1 MALAFAVLELGGAT
15 DLGLVLLAR
24 EIPIVVF
31 LLLGGVFAD
40 RVSRRNILVG
50 CDLVKCVSQAMTA
63 ALFFTDT
70 AEVWSVAVLQ
80 GLFGVAIAF
89 SRPASLGIVREAAS
103 HARLQEANAFLQLSR
118 SSLAIAGPAVG
129 AVIVHA
135 ASPAW
140 ALAADAAT
148 FLVSALLVASMRL
161 APAVRLAQT
170 TVLRDLRDGWGEFRS
185 RSWVVA
191 MVVSFGLFQLA
202 FFPAFY
208 VLGPLVA
215 KEELGGAGAWGTVLA
230 LQAAG
235 AIVGGVLALRI
246 AVSRPLVAALVFVLP
261 AGVLLATLSAPLAL
275 AVIAST
281 AFAVGAGLSLSETLW
296 ATALQRNVPEHALSR
311 ISSFDWFG
319 SVALNPIG
327 YLIVGPLAATIGVSK
342 TLALAAALN
351 LAATLGALLVPSVR
365 ALRGDAALGS
375 PADERRSP

>member
-1 MALAFAVLELGGAT
+1 MAVVALAFAVLELGGAT

-50 CDLVKCVSQAMTA
+50 CDLVKGVSQAMTA
-63 ALFFTDT
+63 ALFFTGT

-80 GLFGVAIAF
+80 GLFGVAVAF

-103 HARLQEANAFLQLSR
+103 DARLQEANAFLQLSR
-118 SSLAIAGPAVG
+118 SSLAVAGPAVG

-140 ALAADAAT
+140 ALAADAVT
-148 FLVSALLVASMRL
+148 FLVSALLIASMRL

-230 LQAAG
+230 LQAVG

-246 AVSRPLVAALVFVLP
+246 SVSRPLVAALVFVVP
-261 AGVLLATLSAPLAL
+261 AGVLLATLSVPLAL

-281 AFAVGAGLSLSETLW
+281 AFAVGAGLSISETLW

-327 YLIVGPLAATIGVSK
+327 YVIVGPLAVTIGVAE
-342 TLALAAALN
+342 TLAVAAALN
-351 LAATLGALLVPSVR
+351 LAATLGVLLVPSVR
-365 ALRGDAALGS
+365 NLRS
-375 PADERRSP
+375 

>member
-1 MALAFAVLELGGAT
+1 VLELGGAT
-15 DLGLVLLAR
+15 DLGIVLLAR
-24 EIPIVVF
+24 EVPVVVF

-50 CDLVKCVSQAMTA
+50 CDLVKGASQALTA
-63 ALFFTDT
+63 ALFFTGT

-103 HARLQEANAFLQLSR
+103 DVRLQEANAFLQLSR

-129 AVIVHA
+129 AAIVA
-135 ASPAW
+135 ASSPAW

-148 FLVSALLVASMRL
+148 FFLSALLIASMRL
-161 APAVRLAQT
+161 APAVRLANAS
-170 TVLRDLRDGWGEFRS
+170 VARDLRDGWGEFRS

-191 MVVSFGLFQLA
+191 MVLSFCLFQLA
-202 FFPAFY
+202 FFPAFL

-235 AIVGGVLALRI
+235 AVLGGVLALRLNFP
-246 AVSRPLVAALVFVLP
+246 RPLVAALTLVLP
-261 AGVLLATLSAPLAL
+261 AGLLLAALSVPLPLAL
-275 AVIAST
+275 VAATSC
-281 AFAVGAGLSLSETLW
+281 AVGIGISLSETFW

-319 SVALNPIG
+319 SVALNPVG
-327 YLIVGPLAATIGVSK
+327 YALVGPLAAAMGVAE
-342 TLALAAALN
+342 TLAAAAALN
-351 LAATLGALLVPSVR
+351 LTATVAALLVPSVR
-365 ALRGDAALGS
+365 GVRDEPPVRIARG
-375 PADERRSP
+375 